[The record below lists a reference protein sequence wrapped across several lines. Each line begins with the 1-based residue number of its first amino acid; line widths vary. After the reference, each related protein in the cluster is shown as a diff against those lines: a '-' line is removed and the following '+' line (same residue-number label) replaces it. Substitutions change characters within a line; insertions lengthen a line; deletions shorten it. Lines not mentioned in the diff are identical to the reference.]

1 MNLLNFS
8 SSSFLKYIF
17 YLFPLL
23 IIIGNAAIN
32 FAYLL
37 IVLIYFYQCFEQKK
51 ILYKNNYEF
60 YIFVCFYIYLIINSI
75 LSENITD
82 SLLRT
87 IPYIKYFILIIVFKN
102 LINEKK
108 IILQK
113 LGLFWF
119 LIIFALGLDIIYQSI
134 NGYDIFNFQSKILGR
149 NSGFFFDELISGGFL
164 VCFAFLTFFLI
175 FKNSNK
181 FYLFL
186 YLFFFITVIFLTGER
201 SNFLK
206 SIFILSCLIFY
217 LIKLKFIHKIF
228 TSIISIFLLIFFLIN
243 FDKIQGKSLEE
254 SSNIVKRYISSI
266 SFSTN
271 QDLNIID
278 KYLTSEYGSHT
289 ISAYLIFKDNFLF
302 GVGNKNFRS
311 ACQKYKDKVIQI
323 QKNIDGYN
331 ATNYVNQKNYPSG
344 CATHP
349 HQIYNEI
356 LSEHGIFGIIIL
368 TILFF
373 KLFSLRSTNKKL
385 NNLNYISIVYLMT
398 YFLPILPSGSF
409 FSTIP
414 STFFWIN
421 YLFYIVSEEK
431 K

>member
-108 IILQK
+108 IILKK

-134 NGYDIFNFQSKILGR
+134 NGYDIFNYQSKILGR

-164 VCFAFLTFFLI
+164 VCFAF
-175 FKNSNK
+175 
-181 FYLFL
+181 
-186 YLFFFITVIFLTGER
+186 
-201 SNFLK
+201 
-206 SIFILSCLIFY
+206 
-217 LIKLKFIHKIF
+217 
-228 TSIISIFLLIFFLIN
+228 
-243 FDKIQGKSLEE
+243 
-254 SSNIVKRYISSI
+254 
-266 SFSTN
+266 
-271 QDLNIID
+271 
-278 KYLTSEYGSHT
+278 
-289 ISAYLIFKDNFLF
+289 
-302 GVGNKNFRS
+302 
-311 ACQKYKDKVIQI
+311 
-323 QKNIDGYN
+323 
-331 ATNYVNQKNYPSG
+331 
-344 CATHP
+344 
-349 HQIYNEI
+349 
-356 LSEHGIFGIIIL
+356 
-368 TILFF
+368 
-373 KLFSLRSTNKKL
+373 
-385 NNLNYISIVYLMT
+385 
-398 YFLPILPSGSF
+398 F
-409 FSTIP
+409 FSTCAP
-414 STFFWIN
+414 H
-421 YLFYIVSEEK
+421 
-431 K
+431 